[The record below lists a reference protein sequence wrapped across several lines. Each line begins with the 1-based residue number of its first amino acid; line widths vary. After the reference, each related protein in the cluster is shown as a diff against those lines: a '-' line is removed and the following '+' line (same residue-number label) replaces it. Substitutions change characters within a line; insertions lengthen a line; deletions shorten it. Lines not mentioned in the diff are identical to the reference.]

1 MAHVDRSAVFGQ
13 RPLDNIDRP
22 NNASAK
28 PARLSKYDLHPLA
41 FSSSLDGLAKTV
53 DAELIRPLRAS

>member
-1 MAHVDRSAVFGQ
+1 VNDLMAHVDGSAVFGQ

-28 PARLSKYDLHPLA
+28 PARLSQYDLHRSP
-41 FSSSLDGLAKTV
+41 SGRSLDG
-53 DAELIRPLRAS
+53 

>member
-1 MAHVDRSAVFGQ
+1 VFGQ

-53 DAELIRPLRAS
+53 DAWLSRPPRAS